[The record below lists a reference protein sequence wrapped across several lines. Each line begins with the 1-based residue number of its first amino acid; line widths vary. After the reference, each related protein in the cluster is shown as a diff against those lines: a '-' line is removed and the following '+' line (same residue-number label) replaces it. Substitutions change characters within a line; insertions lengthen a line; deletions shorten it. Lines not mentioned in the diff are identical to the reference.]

1 MNAVENE
8 VPAIWRSPIFIGSK
22 HIQPLDARRADGS
35 WHTKAISDAQRLF
48 KAIPKGE
55 EPAFLTLRKG
65 LRLPSPQS
73 ADAMTIGGGYVVIS
87 QKLRDVLVQFDLG
100 ATRLFELPVYKNT
113 DLTPSGLPPHYMLH
127 VCETKEGFLPDQS
140 VGVERMHNALT
151 GQPLPNGPWVFR
163 GRNGGEEVAVAAA
176 TAKGVDL
183 WGFANLRGHI
193 FLSDRLKQAIDAE
206 NIKTQELTFHRCLTQ
221 R

>member
-100 ATRLFELPVYKNT
+100 ATRLFELPVYNGFRSHALGPAT
-113 DLTPSGLPPHYMLH
+113 ALH
-127 VCETKEGFLPDQS
+127 VACVRNQRRVLARS
-140 VGVERMHNALT
+140 VG
-151 GQPLPNGPWVFR
+151 R
-163 GRNGGEEVAVAAA
+163 GRADAQRVNRPAPAERTV
-176 TAKGVDL
+176 
-183 WGFANLRGHI
+183 GFSRSEWRRGSCRCRRHRERRRSLGLRQFAGPY
-193 FLSDRLKQAIDAE
+193 FSQRPAE
-206 NIKTQELTFHRCLTQ
+206 ASRSTQ
-221 R
+221 RTSRRKN